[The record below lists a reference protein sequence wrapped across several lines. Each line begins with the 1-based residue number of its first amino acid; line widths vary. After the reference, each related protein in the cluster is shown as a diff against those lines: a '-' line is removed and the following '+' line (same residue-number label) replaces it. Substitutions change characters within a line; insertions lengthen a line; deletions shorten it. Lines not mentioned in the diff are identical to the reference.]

1 MIILVCFKHL
11 TAQCK
16 LFFIIPY
23 SHKNAPVLDLYVTLP
38 MIYNYHHM
46 EHFLWLKSVIFT
58 DWRDMEWTEILSEDI
73 EWDLRVTTVIMYEI
87 QKPWLTLLM
96 TLITSVVTITMTL
109 ANTTFILW

>member
-46 EHFLWLKSVIFT
+46 ELFLWLKSVIFT
-58 DWRDMEWTEILSEDI
+58 DGGTWNGPKYM
-73 EWDLRVTTVIMYEI
+73 EWDLRITTVIMYGAI
-87 QKPWLTLLM
+87 
-96 TLITSVVTITMTL
+96 
-109 ANTTFILW
+109 